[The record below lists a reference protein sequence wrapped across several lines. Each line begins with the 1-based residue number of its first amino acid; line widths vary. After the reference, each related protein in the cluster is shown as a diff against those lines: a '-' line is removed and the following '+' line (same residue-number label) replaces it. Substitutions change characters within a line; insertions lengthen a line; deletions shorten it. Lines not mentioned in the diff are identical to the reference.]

1 MPKTIDEIVGFVKSN
16 HSPTLRFSG
25 SATGKMDEKALVAAA
40 QRGELPAFNQLVMH
54 YQGLAYNVA
63 YRIMDDADAAADT
76 TQDAFLKA
84 YRALGG
90 YRGGS
95 FKAWLLRIVTNTCY
109 DALRAKKRRRSE
121 SLDDLAVS
129 PEHAW
134 QLANGHAGPEERAL
148 RQELGKVIQAG
159 IGELPPDQRTAV
171 VLSDIQG
178 MSYQEVAQVMGCSLG
193 TVKSRL
199 SRGRAKLRDHL
210 LHQQELLPS
219 RYRLQNAGQEA

>member
-1 MPKTIDEIVGFVKSN
+1 
-16 HSPTLRFSG
+16 
-25 SATGKMDEKALVAAA
+25 MDEKTLVAAA
-40 QRGELPAFNQLVMH
+40 QRGELPAFNQLVLH

-63 YRIMDDADAAADT
+63 YRIVGNADAAADA

-109 DALRAKKRRRSE
+109 DALRARQRRRSS
-121 SLDDLAVS
+121 SLDDLDVA

-134 QLANGHAGPEERAL
+134 QLVNGHAGPEEQAL
-148 RQELGKVIQAG
+148 RRELGRVIQAG
-159 IGELPPDQRTAV
+159 IATLPPDQRTAV

-178 MSYQEVAQVMGCSLG
+178 LSYQEAAEAMGCSLG

-199 SRGRAKLRDHL
+199 SRGRAKLRGYL
-210 LHQQELLPS
+210 LQQQELLPS
-219 RYRLQNAGQEA
+219 RYRLQSAGHTARETRGMR